1 MPEAAKQA
9 FLRACELDVLVR
21 KPGNVSLASPG
32 HGMQAAMF
40 LDSAR
45 AAASGLFSPGARI
58 GVRVEAAQAASWA
71 AAGCNTNLGILLLC
85 APIAAAA
92 ERCGDAA
99 TDVGRLRAAL
109 EEELAG
115 LDVADARCAYRAIAA
130 ASPGGLGSAAAEDVH
145 SAPSVGLRAAMA
157 LAADRDSIARQ
168 YRDGFADLFDWA
180 LPAAGPI
187 GGLPAAGA
195 IGGLPG
201 EAPDAA
207 TVQAVQRL
215 YTTILA
221 RLADSHIVRK
231 HGEAVAQTVMRSAQ
245 DWSSRAAAGEV
256 LEADPA
262 FAAWDEQLKSRGLN
276 PGTTADLTVATL
288 MLAGLTRAGGPSGT
302 ERDWRKGSEL
312 VGRPASS

>member
-9 FLRACELDVLVR
+9 FLHACELDVRVR

-32 HGMQAAMF
+32 HGMQARMF
-40 LDSAR
+40 VDSAF
-45 AAASGLFSPGARI
+45 AAASGLFSPGSRV
-58 GVRVEAAQAASWA
+58 GVRIEAAQAASWA

-99 TDVGRLRAAL
+99 ADAARLRAAL
-109 EEELAG
+109 EDELAG
-115 LDVADARCAYRAIAA
+115 LDVADARAAYRAIAA
-130 ASPGGLGSAAAEDVH
+130 ANPGGLGSAAAEDVH
-145 SAPSVGLRAAMA
+145 CAPSIGLREAMA

-168 YRDGFADLFDWA
+168 YRDGFADLFEWA
-180 LPAAGPI
+180 LPATGPI
-187 GGLPAAGA
+187 E
-195 IGGLPG
+195 GLPG
-201 EAPDAA
+201 EAPHAG

-221 RLADSHIVRK
+221 RLPDSHIVRK

-245 DWSSRAAAGEV
+245 GWRARAEGGEV

-262 FAAWDEQLKSRGLN
+262 FAAWDEQLKSQGLN

-288 MLAGLTRAGGPSGT
+288 MLAGLTRARAPSGT
-302 ERDWRKGSEL
+302 DRDWLQGS
-312 VGRPASS
+312 SW